1 MKTFATTV
9 ILSLAALGAGSA
21 YASTNTE
28 PNNVP
33 FQGVYGTKSDGPT
46 RAQVQAELAA
56 AKAAGKVSNVEP
68 NATPYMGKSR
78 PM

>member
-1 MKTFATTV
+1 MKTFATAV
-9 ILSLAALGAGSA
+9 ILSLATLGAA
-21 YASTNTE
+21 TAHASTNTE

-33 FQGVYGTKSDGPT
+33 FKGVYGAKSEGPT

-56 AKAAGKVSNVEP
+56 AKAAGQVSNVEP